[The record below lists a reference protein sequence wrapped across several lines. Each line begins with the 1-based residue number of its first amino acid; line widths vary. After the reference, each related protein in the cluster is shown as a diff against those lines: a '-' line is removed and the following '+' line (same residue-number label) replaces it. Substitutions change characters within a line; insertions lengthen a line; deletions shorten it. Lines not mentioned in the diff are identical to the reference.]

1 MAAKT
6 VEYSYGRDGLKWVS
20 NNNSVLAYLLDSKRL
35 SRISLLGAAPTE
47 VDIPLG
53 VSVPDSLCSVTFSL
67 PEPEAFE
74 EYKYVWLVD
83 YSLNRFTNLL
93 FEDYETS
100 VEPGENNRRFAIRIG
115 GFPKTDQNG
124 SRQYVVYAFD
134 GTLHVR
140 GLIAGDNIRVY
151 SVTGQLI
158 LNTIATTE
166 EFTAELPQAGGI
178 YAVRVNDFNTKVR
191 NM

>member
-1 MAAKT
+1 MRDRNRNHADLCYTFAMRNNLLTRCPAVRRMGIVRMAAC
-6 VEYSYGRDGLKWVS
+6 
-20 NNNSVLAYLLDSKRL
+20 
-35 SRISLLGAAPTE
+35 AAFFAC
-47 VDIPLG
+47 VG
-53 VSVPDSLCSVTFSL
+53 VCP
-67 PEPEAFE
+67 AA
-74 EYKYVWLVD
+74 
-83 YSLNRFTNLL
+83 
-93 FEDYETS
+93 

-158 LNTIATTE
+158 LNTVATTE
-166 EFTAELPQAGGI
+166 EFTAELPQAGGV
-178 YAVRVNDFNTKVR
+178 YAVRVNDFSTKVR
-191 NM
+191 NL